1 MKYTTIPGTQTK
13 VSKICLGTMTWGEQ
27 NNQEEAFQQMD
38 YAVDQG
44 VNFFDAA
51 ELYPI
56 PPNAKTYGDT
66 ERMIGNWFQKTGK
79 RNEIVLATKVS
90 GPAAFVAH
98 IRDNLG
104 FSDEAID
111 QALENSLQRLQTD
124 YIDLYQLH
132 WPERPTN
139 FFGQRGYR
147 FYEGPLWKNNFHQV
161 LQRLAFHIQ
170 AGKIRYIGVSNE
182 TPWGLMKFL
191 QIAKEYDLPLIRT
204 VQNPY
209 SLVNRLFEVGNAEI
223 CHNEDM
229 GLLAYSPLAFGTL
242 SGKYLDGKKP
252 EKSRLALFPHYDR
265 YNRGP
270 CVEATR
276 KYVALAQKHGFKPAQ
291 LALAFVTSRPFLTSN
306 IIGATTVAQLQENI
320 GSIEVDL
327 GEEILKEIN
336 RIQESIPN
344 PSP

>member
-1 MKYTTIPGTQTK
+1 MKYTTIPGTQTR
-13 VSKICLGTMTWGEQ
+13 VSKLCLGTMTWGEQ
-27 NNQEEAFQQMD
+27 NTKEQAFQQMD
-38 YAVDQG
+38 YATDRG

-66 ERMIGNWFQKTGK
+66 EKIIGHWFKKTGK
-79 RNEIVLATKVS
+79 RKEVVLATKVA

-111 QALENSLQRLQTD
+111 QALENSLTRLQTD
-124 YIDLYQLH
+124 HIDLYQLH

-139 FFGQRGYR
+139 FFGQRGYS
-147 FYEGPLWKNNFHQV
+147 FYEGPLWENSFHQV
-161 LQRLAFHIQ
+161 LQRLQFHIKT
-170 AGKIRYIGVSNE
+170 GKIRHIGVSNE

-191 QIAKEYDLPLIRT
+191 EIARQHDLPLIRT

-223 CHNEDM
+223 CHYQDM

-242 SGKYLDGKKP
+242 SGKYLDRKKP
-252 EKSRLALFPHYDR
+252 KNSRLTLFPQYDR

-270 CVEATR
+270 CVKATR
-276 KYVALAQKHGFKPAQ
+276 KYVALAQKHGLKPVQ
-291 LALAFVTSRPFLTSN
+291 MALAFVTSRPFLTSN
-306 IIGATTVAQLQENI
+306 IIGATTLQQLQENI
-320 GSIEVDL
+320 GSIEVALNED
-327 GEEILKEIN
+327 ILKEIN
-336 RIQESIPN
+336 DIQESIPN